1 MGIELKVQIV
11 VTRLNNTLL
20 YAFFILVDDLH
31 YPEKVKRT
39 QMIEQIAVLRE
50 FIGYN
55 YGIRN
60 L

>member
-1 MGIELKVQIV
+1 ML
-11 VTRLNNTLL
+11 
-20 YAFFILVDDLH
+20 FFILVDDLH